1 MKVVLENHILLRDS
15 IQAISELIDEG
26 IFKFGPS
33 GMEFVSADRAVI
45 AVVAFF
51 MNKERFKEYDADDE
65 EIGLN
70 LIDMLKVLKRGKASE
85 QLSIEKEGSSIK
97 FTFTGRATRSFKL
110 PVLRIPESEKPPID
124 RITEFKAELSIEPE
138 LLENAVEDGSLIS
151 DSIIFLVEPEKLT
164 MRAEGPTKEMETAVE
179 NGNGVDIKA
188 EEPVRARYSLEY
200 LKKIMKGSKVGG
212 DCKMFMASNYPL
224 KIVFSDSGI
233 RLGYILAPRV
243 ED

>member
-45 AVVAFF
+45 GVVAFF
-51 MNKERFKEYDADDE
+51 MSKERFKEYDAGDE
-65 EIGLN
+65 EVGVN
-70 LIDMLKVLKRGKASE
+70 LVDMLKVLKRGKSTE
-85 QLSIEKEGSSIK
+85 ELSLSTDGTSLSI
-97 FTFTGRATRSFKL
+97 SFKGRTKRVFKI
-110 PVLRIPESEKPPID
+110 PMLRIPESEKPPID
-124 RITEFKAELSIEPE
+124 RITEFKAELTIEPE
-138 LLENAVEDGSLIS
+138 LLENAVEDASLIS
-151 DSIIFLVEPEKLT
+151 DSIIFLVEAEKMT
-164 MRAEGPTKEMETAVE
+164 MRAEGPTKEMETVAE

-188 EEPVRARYSLEY
+188 EESLRARYSLEY
-200 LKKIMKGSKVGG
+200 LKKIMKGSKVGS